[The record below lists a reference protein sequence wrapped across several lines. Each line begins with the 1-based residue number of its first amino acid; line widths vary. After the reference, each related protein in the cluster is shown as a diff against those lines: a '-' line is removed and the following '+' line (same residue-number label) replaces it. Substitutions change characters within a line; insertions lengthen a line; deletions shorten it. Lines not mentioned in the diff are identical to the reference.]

1 MTQIPALNHVQFNTY
16 HSSGFEM
23 DVFDPQLNINVE
35 LDGPSHA
42 SHAHRKHDDERD
54 TILRKFGVVVH
65 RLPLTTMTM
74 GEVVTA
80 VQAILARAKADG
92 ARL

>member
-1 MTQIPALNHVQFNTY
+1 
-16 HSSGFEM
+16 M
-23 DVFDPQLNINVE
+23 DLFDPQLNINVE

-65 RLPLTTMTM
+65 RLPLTTMTQD
-74 GEVVTA
+74 EVVTA
-80 VQAILARAKADG
+80 VQKKLLHRSKLRRWLEPG
-92 ARL
+92 L